1 MPPAAAEQ
9 PSCPLGGNRAAF
21 PARQGPFSGQL
32 CRAMFAPLL
41 GFEAPQ
47 IPPVAGWLSG
57 GQWLVAVG
65 TVSELGSHSVPAPP
79 GIQRRT
85 TVISPR

>member
-1 MPPAAAEQ
+1 
-9 PSCPLGGNRAAF
+9 
-21 PARQGPFSGQL
+21 
-32 CRAMFAPLL
+32 MFAPLL